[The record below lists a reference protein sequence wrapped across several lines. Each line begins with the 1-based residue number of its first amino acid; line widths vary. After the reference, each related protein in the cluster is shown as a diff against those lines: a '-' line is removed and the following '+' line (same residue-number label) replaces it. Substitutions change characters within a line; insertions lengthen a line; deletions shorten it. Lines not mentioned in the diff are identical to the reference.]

1 LVRPDEVDRYIKSE
15 MAKRSKVVKKA
26 DIGVPE

>member
-15 MAKRSKVVKKA
+15 MVKRSKVVKEA
-26 DIGVPE
+26 DIGAPE